1 MTKARPAELPT
12 SIETAQA
19 MIATLTEQNTRLV
32 REVEQLRHRLDILC
46 RKMFGRSSEKVDSS
60 QLSLAFAA
68 LSMPE
73 PSAPQPVGVEKV
85 RVKTKPTGRKAFPKD
100 LPRRRVVLDVAEAE
114 KTCSCGAA
122 KELIGEAVNE
132 KLDYV
137 PASVQ
142 VVELVRPRYACLKCH
157 DGVTEAKAPPQ
168 AIEGSLAAEGLLAQI
183 VVSKYVDHLPLHR
196 LEGIFARQGVELSR
210 STMCGLVAKVT
221 EAVAPLCEALRHS
234 TLASS
239 YVQTDDTPV
248 TVLAEDVG
256 RFTGRVWVYLDPVG
270 KQVVFDATDSRGRDG
285 PLDFLEGFGGYL
297 QGDAYAGYDAVRR
310 RGGVILLGCMA
321 HARRYFIEALD
332 KDPHAAV
339 FIALIKRL
347 YEIEREA
354 SGLSFGERRALRQS
368 RSAPLLREL
377 FLFAKETE
385 PKVLP
390 KSPLGEA
397 VKYLKNQSRYLA
409 QYIRDGRLEIDNN
422 GAERQLRAIVI
433 GRKNWLFTGSM
444 EGAHRAAA
452 LYSLVQTCKL
462 AGVEPW
468 EYLRDVLGRLPAH
481 PHSRIA
487 ELLPAA
493 WAVARTASATE
504 ATPAA

>member
-1 MTKARPAELPT
+1 MPT

-19 MIATLTEQNTRLV
+19 MISTLAEQNARLV

-46 RKMFGRSSEKVDSS
+46 RKMFGRSSEKVDSN

-73 PSAPQPVGVEKV
+73 PPAPQPLEVETV

-100 LPRRRVVLDVAEAE
+100 VPRRRVVLDVAEAD
-114 KTCSCGAA
+114 KTCQCGAA
-122 KELIGEAVNE
+122 KERIGEAVNE

-137 PASVQ
+137 PASLEI
-142 VVELVRPRYACLKCH
+142 VEIVRPRYACPKCH
-157 DGVTEAKAPPQ
+157 DGVSEAKAPPQ

-221 EAVAPLCEALRHS
+221 EAVAPLCEVLRRS
-234 TLASS
+234 TLASG
-239 YVQTDDTPV
+239 YVQVDDTPV
-248 TVLAEDVG
+248 TVLAEEVG

-285 PLDFLEGFGGYL
+285 PLDFLTGFRGHL
-297 QGDAYAGYDAVRR
+297 QGDAYAGYDAVRQ
-310 RGGVILLGCMA
+310 RGGVILMGCMA
-321 HARRYFIEALD
+321 HVRRYFIEALD
-332 KDPHAAV
+332 KDPQAAV

-347 YEIEREA
+347 YGVEREA
-354 SGLSFGERRALRQS
+354 SGLAFAERRALRQS

-377 FLFAKETE
+377 FLLARTTA
-385 PKVLP
+385 PTVLP
-390 KSPLGEA
+390 KSPLGMA
-397 VKYLKNQSRYLA
+397 LTYLQNQRRHLA
-409 QYIRDGRLEIDNN
+409 QYLRDGRTEIDNN
-422 GAERQLRAIVI
+422 GAERQLRAVVI

-444 EGAHRAAA
+444 EGAHRAAT

-468 EYLRDVLGRLPAH
+468 EYLRDVLRRLPTH
-481 PHSRIA
+481 PHSRIP
-487 ELLPAA
+487 ELLPNA
-493 WAVARTASATE
+493 WAEARAA
-504 ATPAA
+504 APMPARPAP